1 MDGDRGGDDDN
12 YNGDKGNNDYHSNR
26 DKSYWQMRVDNIINN
41 FL

>member
-12 YNGDKGNNDYHSNR
+12 YKGDKGNNDYHSNR